1 MSESLTAEQRGDMV
15 EALMPEA
22 AGLVVD
28 VHEGS
33 ADDVKTRLAGL
44 TRHELEALA
53 VVLAAV
59 ADPDRPLKEALA
71 WVTFDEYGDRLPP
84 SRTTRSEK
92 TVRDLAPALRRK
104 TAGVDVVA
112 VNRTLSAEGEGLP
125 LNREERRLA
134 IEVGLRRGLSYQLVA
149 QRLGME
155 VDTVQRSWERIKKRA
170 RDAGEPVPQ
179 RPLVAVSDV
188 A

>member
-1 MSESLTAEQRGDMV
+1 MSILSAEQRGDMV

-33 ADDVKTRLAGL
+33 ADDIKTRLSGL

-53 VVLAAV
+53 VVLAAI
-59 ADPDRPLKEALA
+59 ADPDRPLKDALA
-71 WVTFDEYGDRLPP
+71 WVTFDEHGHRVAP
-84 SRTTRSEK
+84 SQTTRTDK
-92 TVRDLAPALRRK
+92 AVRDLAPEILRN

-112 VNRTLSAEGEGLP
+112 VNRALTSEGAGLP
-125 LNREERRLA
+125 LNRDERRLA
-134 IEVGLRRGLSYQLVA
+134 IEVGLRRGMAYELVA
-149 QRLGME
+149 KRLGMDVE
-155 VDTVQRSWERIKKRA
+155 AVKRSWERIKSRA
-170 RDAGEPVPQ
+170 RAAGQPVPQ
-179 RPLVAVSDV
+179 RPLTVVTDA

>member
-1 MSESLTAEQRGDMV
+1 MSTLTAEQRGDMV

-33 ADDVKTRLAGL
+33 ADDIKARLSGL

-59 ADPDRPLKEALA
+59 ADPDRPLKDALA
-71 WVTFDEYGDRLPP
+71 WVTFDEHGERIPP
-84 SRTTRSEK
+84 SHTTKSERV
-92 TVRDLAPALRRK
+92 VRDLAPVLRRK

-112 VNRTLSAEGEGLP
+112 VNRVLSAKNASVP
-125 LNREERRLA
+125 LNRDERRLA
-134 IEVGLRRGLSYQLVA
+134 IEVGLRRGLSYELVA
-149 QRLGME
+149 KRLGME
-155 VDTVQRSWERIKKRA
+155 VEAVQRSWERIKQRA
-170 RDAGEPVPQ
+170 RKAGEPVPQ
-179 RPLVAVSDV
+179 RPLVVVSDV